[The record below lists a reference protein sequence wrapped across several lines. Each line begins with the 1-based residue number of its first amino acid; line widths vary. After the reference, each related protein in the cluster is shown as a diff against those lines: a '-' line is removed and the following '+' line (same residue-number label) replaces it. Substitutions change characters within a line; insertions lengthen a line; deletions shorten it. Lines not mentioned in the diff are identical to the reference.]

1 MEKGPISPG
10 SRRIKTII
18 SDRGLSFKN
27 STHPSRTHHP
37 IPDTDLQVSTT
48 AGLLDFWEGGICQ
61 GIDIYATYAE
71 IIGICCE

>member
-1 MEKGPISPG
+1 MVYLDPVKGRVWAEPP
-10 SRRIKTII
+10 
-18 SDRGLSFKN
+18 SDDAF
-27 STHPSRTHHP
+27 HP

-48 AGLLDFWEGGICQ
+48 AGLLDSWEGGICQ